1 MRLSPRKPARFSL
14 RRREAGY
21 AGLCAIVCGQQLS
34 TASAAAIR
42 NRLFAAFDP
51 FHHDSVRRARTDKLK
66 RLGLSAPKIKSIREI
81 GKAVAQGRID
91 LTAVGEMDADAAH
104 AALVALHGI
113 GPWSA
118 DIYLLF
124 CLGHSDAFP
133 AGDLAVQE
141 AARIA
146 FGLRK
151 RPDAKALAKLAE
163 AWRPWR
169 GVAAHL
175 LWAYYHAVK
184 KRDVVPVQ
192 SAGAAKKPAK
202 KKREEEKIHKEIR
215 QWLTSTARGSAPRSG
230 TAKQL
235 VVFLHG
241 YGADGNDLIDIGRA
255 WAGLLPDAAFVSPHA
270 PRPCGQAPSG
280 REWFPLTMRD
290 PGERWRGVTMAAPAA
305 QTFLDAE
312 LARAR
317 PAAFGAGAG
326 RIFARH
332 HDGAACRLAPRRR
345 AGRDRR
351 LFRPAGAAGQRRSRN
366 FRGRDQEPAAGAA
379 GTRRPGPA
387 DPDRRAFPRRAR
399 AWRPWRCRS
408 SGTSRPASATAST
421 RKACATAANFLL
433 AALAGAEPA
442 CG

>member
-1 MRLSPRKPARFSL
+1 MTNFLHSDADLQAGLARLVAADPRLAPIAEKAGRFSL

-66 RLGLSAPKIKSIREI
+66 RLGLSAPKIKAIREI

-91 LTAVGEMDADAAH
+91 LDRIGEMDADAAH

-151 RPDAKALAKLAE
+151 RPDAKALTKIAE

-175 LWAYYHAVK
+175 FWAYYHAVK

-192 SAGAAKKPAK
+192 SAAARKKPTKKKAK
-202 KKREEEKIHKEIR
+202 KKK
-215 QWLTSTARGSAPRSG
+215 P
-230 TAKQL
+230 
-235 VVFLHG
+235 
-241 YGADGNDLIDIGRA
+241 
-255 WAGLLPDAAFVSPHA
+255 
-270 PRPCGQAPSG
+270 
-280 REWFPLTMRD
+280 
-290 PGERWRGVTMAAPAA
+290 
-305 QTFLDAE
+305 
-312 LARAR
+312 
-317 PAAFGAGAG
+317 
-326 RIFARH
+326 
-332 HDGAACRLAPRRR
+332 
-345 AGRDRR
+345 
-351 LFRPAGAAGQRRSRN
+351 
-366 FRGRDQEPAAGAA
+366 
-379 GTRRPGPA
+379 
-387 DPDRRAFPRRAR
+387 
-399 AWRPWRCRS
+399 
-408 SGTSRPASATAST
+408 T
-421 RKACATAANFLL
+421 RKSGN
-433 AALAGAEPA
+433 G
-442 CG
+442 